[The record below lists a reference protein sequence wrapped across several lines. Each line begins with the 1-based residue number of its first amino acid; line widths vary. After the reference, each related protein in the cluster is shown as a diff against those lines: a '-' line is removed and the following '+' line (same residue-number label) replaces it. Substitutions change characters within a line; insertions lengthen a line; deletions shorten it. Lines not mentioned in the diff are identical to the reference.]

1 MARAGVLP
9 LPSNGALLLGM
20 LMFLLAHGLLS
31 CVSAVFGVCSSGLL
45 GGRGGGGAGGRG
57 EVPNVTHSGHS

>member
-1 MARAGVLP
+1 MARAGV

-45 GGRGGGGAGGRG
+45 GGRGGG
-57 EVPNVTHSGHS
+57 VDNVQVAYIVR